1 MKLPI
6 SSSTSLRNAR
16 VSPYFLT
23 VLAFIAFVSLLYGED
38 LSFLLRQS
46 LQLQPESE
54 LQEPEG
60 RAQVPFAV
68 GEIEEGCDVYSG
80 RWVRDESTRPLYDE
94 SECPYIQPQLT
105 CQEHG
110 RPDKWYQQWRWQ
122 PHGCSL
128 PSFNATLM
136 LEKLRGK
143 RMMFVGDSLNRGQYV
158 SLVCLLHSTIPDNAK
173 SMQTFDSLTVFRAE
187 EYNAT
192 IEFYWAPFLLE
203 SNSDDAIV
211 HRVTDRIVREGS
223 INKHGS
229 HWEGADILVFNTYLW
244 WMTGLKMKILRGSFK
259 DEMKDIVEMKTE
271 DAYRM
276 AMKSMVKWVQ
286 NNMDPNKT
294 RVFFTSL
301 SPSHGKSVDW
311 GGDLDGNCYNQ
322 TTPIEDLTYW
332 GTGSRKS
339 IMQVIGEVFRMS
351 KVHGIPTPVSLAAC
365 KTNLWYIKGMQDN
378 DIFIHLL
385 TNVSLLGI
393 HTVIEL
399 VEYIA
404 AAYCATQAVW
414 LRHMLIPSDQRL
426 KSPAILPSG
435 ELQTDISRVIIQT
448 LTLSHLVSAVLDLEI
463 PDIFLRSPSLFSQWL
478 LIFSLLSSSSTPII
492 TGSSSASSSLHFPG
506 ILYHGNVPSNLT
518 GIEISAMRLRS
529 DSLRTRGVKGYNEF
543 EIPEGVVVQPYV
555 ERLVLVYQNLG
566 NEVDG
571 FVLCRMMPLLVKS
584 SAELEEEM
592 MAKIPKFK
600 ARPVNKKIME
610 APTLPALPRSTPQLP
625 EFQEFHLKTMERA
638 NQHAETSTVVSSTDA
653 SCQRP
658 LAFKNHYFLN
668 SGILEFVERF
678 QSECR
683 VFFKCFQYTQIGGEK
698 GLAKPQ
704 GEGDGAVVRRSIGR
718 FRDCYIHVTGI
729 SRFHDTARNSEFV
742 APSRHWTLLRP
753 IKTRLQLD
761 FNKNQLV
768 EKLRRLKK
776 KFRNVLVGLAL
787 VKTSPL
793 RAPTIRQR
801 LRSLARSGATLAEAE
816 ALKKADWK
824 KMKET
829 LRTST
834 AASTISIMKLSCKQS
849 KVSWI

>member
-351 KVHGIPTPVSLAAC
+351 KVPITFLNITQLSEYL
-365 KTNLWYIKGMQDN
+365 
-378 DIFIHLL
+378 
-385 TNVSLLGI
+385 
-393 HTVIEL
+393 IEL
-399 VEYIA
+399 VEYIV
-404 AAYCATQAVW
+404 AAYCAAQVFFSIFIPKHHRRQQLQHQPPFVAGDRLWSFESRRQQPPLLV
-414 LRHMLIPSDQRL
+414 PSDQRL

-435 ELQTDISRVIIQT
+435 ELQTVARPRRSSPAPLRPVA
-448 LTLSHLVSAVLDLEI
+448 LSILQDYAFRTFTN
-463 PDIFLRSPSLFSQWL
+463 PR
-478 LIFSLLSSSSTPII
+478 T
-492 TGSSSASSSLHFPG
+492 G

-653 SCQRP
+653 SCQG
-658 LAFKNHYFLN
+658 N
-668 SGILEFVERF
+668 SEKPDQKTKVELKSNEKRDVERETSARGETERRPASEQQQREGKPRERERGNRERGRNREFIQRTEDASAASEEKKPSAFDESRRLF
-678 QSECR
+678 QRLWTDEDEIGLLQG
-683 VFFKCFQYTQIGGEK
+683 FLDFTTQRGT
-698 GLAKPQ
+698 Q
-704 GEGDGAVVRRSIGR
+704 NSS
-718 FRDCYIHVTGI
+718 HH
-729 SRFHDTARNSEFV
+729 HDTGPFYDQ
-742 APSRHWTLLRP
+742 

-776 KFRNVLVGLAL
+776 KFRNVVSRISSG
-787 VKTSPL
+787 KDFSFKSPHDQATFEIS
-793 RAPTIRQR
+793 RKIWSNISGGGGAEESR
-801 LRSLARSGATLAEAE
+801 LEEDEGNPQNINSSINNI
-816 ALKKADWK
+816 DN
-824 KMKET
+824 ET
-829 LRTST
+829 EL
-834 AASTISIMKLSCKQS
+834 
-849 KVSWI
+849 